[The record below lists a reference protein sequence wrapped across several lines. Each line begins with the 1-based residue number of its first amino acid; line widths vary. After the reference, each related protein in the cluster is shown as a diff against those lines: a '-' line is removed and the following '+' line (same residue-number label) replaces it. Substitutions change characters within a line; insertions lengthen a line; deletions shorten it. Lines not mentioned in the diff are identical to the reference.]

1 MIALRCRPGDAV
13 VEPEAHVAARHAGG
27 LASRPWRL
35 PAAAIHLQ
43 WFAAED
49 EGRTEDPTEHK
60 IRKARE
66 EGKVAKSQDVTGA
79 IVLLFTVL
87 GLGLLAGY
95 ILELAVEMVHY
106 FLRQAVETDITSNGT
121 PFIAFY
127 SYFIRLTLPV
137 GAIAF
142 VAAVMGNYLQVGPLF
157 TLKPI
162 TPDFKRIAPNFS
174 KFFKRAF
181 ASAEAGFNLAKALG
195 KIAIIAA
202 VAFINIRAQVGRL
215 ANLVHRPF
223 LQALSLVAGIAF
235 SLLVQVAVILLLLS
249 LFDYLF
255 QRRQHI
261 ESIKMTREEVKEE
274 RKTFEGDPLI
284 KSRLRQRMQEILS
297 RNMVQNVPKA
307 DVVVTNPTHFAVALE
322 YNRLSMP
329 APTVIAKGQD
339 AVAQRIREVAQEHN
353 IPVME
358 NKPLARALYAEVEI
372 GDVIPEKFFAALVA
386 VLKEV
391 YRMTGRTVKAG

>member
-1 MIALRCRPGDAV
+1 MIVTRNRTVGMLSAD
-13 VEPEAHVAARHAGG
+13 EPGG
-27 LASRPWRL
+27 LLRQQLAVM
-35 PAAAIHLQ
+35 HLQ

-79 IVLLFTVL
+79 IVLLFSVL
-87 GLGLLAGY
+87 GLGLLANH
-95 ILELAVEMVHY
+95 ILEVAREMVQ
-106 FLRQAVETDITSNGT
+106 FFISQATAIDVTSDARA
-121 PFIAFY
+121 FVAFY
-127 SYFIRLTLPV
+127 QFFVRLTVPI

-142 VAAVMGNYLQVGPLF
+142 VAAFMGGYLQVGPLF
-157 TLKPI
+157 SLKPI
-162 TPDFKRIAPNFS
+162 TPDFNRIAPNFA
-174 KFFKRAF
+174 KFFKKAF
-181 ASAEAGFNLAKALG
+181 ASAEAGFNLAKSLG
-195 KIAIIAA
+195 KIVIIAL
-202 VAFINIRAQVGRL
+202 VAFFNIRAQIGRMV
-215 ANLVHRPF
+215 NLVHRPF
-223 LQALSLVAGIAF
+223 LQSLSLVAGIAF
-235 SLLVQVAVILLLLS
+235 SILIQVAVILLVLS
-249 LFDYLF
+249 LFDYMF

-261 ESIKMTREEVKEE
+261 ESIKMTKQEVKEE

-307 DVVVTNPTHFAVALE
+307 DVVVTNLTHFAVALE

-339 AVAQRIREVAQEHN
+339 AIAQRIREVAQEN
-353 IPVME
+353 NVPVME
-358 NKPLARALYAEVEI
+358 NKPLARALYSEVEI
-372 GDVIPEKFFAALVA
+372 GDVIPEKFFEAVVA

-391 YRMTGRTVKAG
+391 YRIGGRTVKAG

>member
-1 MIALRCRPGDAV
+1 MIAFAQCRCNGETPDRQTQGRLLRHRQQQF
-13 VEPEAHVAARHAGG
+13 RRQ
-27 LASRPWRL
+27 LT
-35 PAAAIHLQ
+35 AIHLQ

-79 IVLLFTVL
+79 VVLLFSVL
-87 GLGLLAGY
+87 GLGLLGGY
-95 ILELAVEMVHY
+95 ILELSREMVQFY
-106 FLRQAVETDITSNGT
+106 VGQATAIDVTADAR
-121 PFIAFY
+121 PFAAFY
-127 SYFIRLTLPV
+127 HFFVRLTIPV

-142 VAAVMGNYLQVGPLF
+142 VAAVMGSYLQVGALF

-162 TPDFKRIAPNFS
+162 TPDFNRVAPNFP

-181 ASAEAGFNLAKALG
+181 ASAEAGFNLTKALG
-195 KIAIIAA
+195 KIIIIVL
-202 VAFINIRAQVGRL
+202 VAFLNIRNQVGRMV
-215 ANLVHRPF
+215 NLVHRPF
-223 LQALSLVAGIAF
+223 MQSLTLVAGIAF
-235 SLLVQVAVILLLLS
+235 SILVQVAVILLILS
-249 LFDYLF
+249 LFDYMF

-274 RKTFEGDPLI
+274 RKTYEGDPLI

-322 YNRLSMP
+322 YNRWAMP

-339 AVAQRIREVAQEHN
+339 AVAQRIREIAQAHN
-353 IPVME
+353 VPVME

-372 GDVIPEKFFAALVA
+372 GDVIPEKFFEAVVA

-391 YRMTGRTVKAG
+391 YRIGGRAVKAG